1 MAPAQWTDVTATGEP
16 NMTFSSMLAL
26 PPARAP
32 TMARRLFTPGTALRL
47 AVVASTL
54 WAGVGHAHEGGLDA
68 RGTVSGID
76 AERIT
81 LRTEHGTEQA
91 FALTASTE
99 FVKGRAPAVREDVA
113 PGMRAVVHA
122 RRIGDRLEAR
132 LVRVAAGKGS
142 PR

>member
-1 MAPAQWTDVTATGEP
+1 
-16 NMTFSSMLAL
+16 MTFSSMLAL

-32 TMARRLFTPGTALRL
+32 TMARRLLTPGTALRL
-47 AVVASTL
+47 AMVASAL

-68 RGTVSGID
+68 RGTVIGID

-81 LRTEHGTEQA
+81 LRTERGTEQA
-91 FALTASTE
+91 FTLSASTE
-99 FVKGRAPAVREDVA
+99 FVKGRAPAGREDVE

-122 RRIGDRLEAR
+122 RRSGDRLEAR

-142 PR
+142 PH